1 MGISSKYG
9 TTKDSGVASAWISL
23 TMGSNL
29 GEGGEGEERRGWHTA
44 RSGRFLCVTLHGAET
59 FKHPLLS
66 LCVAVTSCWK
76 SATAV
81 P

>member
-29 GEGGEGEERRGWHTA
+29 GEGGEGEGRRGWHIA
-44 RSGRFLCVTLHGAET
+44 RSGRFLCVSLSMVL
-59 FKHPLLS
+59 KH
-66 LCVAVTSCWK
+66 
-76 SATAV
+76 
-81 P
+81 